1 MIEKTSFVAM
11 FDETMELWTN
21 SQLSCILLSVGKKGK
36 HLERILGNMSMS
48 VNIEEV
54 HCWWKKIENLL
65 MNSTL
70 SKNSLHKL
78 MLEQE
83 RTKEIFRRNISFVH
97 CYAIH
102 IFRHFSTSFKYSL
115 MSIFLLSFKMNANF
129 FLSKSNVQITLSYKI
144 TARKFPVLPETRWNY
159 SSRHVTIFSK

>member
-1 MIEKTSFVAM
+1 MDDKFKAMIEKTSFVAM
-11 FDETMELWTN
+11 FYETMELWTN

-70 SKNSLHKL
+70 SKNSCWSKKGQKRFFVETSLL
-78 MLEQE
+78 YIVMLFTYFAISQPAS
-83 RTKEIFRRNISFVH
+83 NIHWCQFFYSALKWMQTFF
-97 CYAIH
+97 YQS
-102 IFRHFSTSFKYSL
+102 RMFK
-115 MSIFLLSFKMNANF
+115 
-129 FLSKSNVQITLSYKI
+129 
-144 TARKFPVLPETRWNY
+144 
-159 SSRHVTIFSK
+159 